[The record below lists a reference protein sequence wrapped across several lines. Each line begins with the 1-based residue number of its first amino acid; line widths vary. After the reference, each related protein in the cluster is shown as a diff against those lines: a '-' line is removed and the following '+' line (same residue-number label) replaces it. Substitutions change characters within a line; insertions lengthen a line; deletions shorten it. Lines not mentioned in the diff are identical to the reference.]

1 MQYRLLHVNLKTSF
15 RVGCCGYCVAPREN
29 TQMFRRHVLNLHVFE
44 AYLYE
49 ISQAWI
55 AVMQLSNYLSAL
67 KYFTMENTAEFI
79 GAAGHNVPES

>member
-1 MQYRLLHVNLKTSF
+1 MQYRLLHVNFKTSF

-49 ISQAWI
+49 ISQA
-55 AVMQLSNYLSAL
+55 
-67 KYFTMENTAEFI
+67 
-79 GAAGHNVPES
+79 